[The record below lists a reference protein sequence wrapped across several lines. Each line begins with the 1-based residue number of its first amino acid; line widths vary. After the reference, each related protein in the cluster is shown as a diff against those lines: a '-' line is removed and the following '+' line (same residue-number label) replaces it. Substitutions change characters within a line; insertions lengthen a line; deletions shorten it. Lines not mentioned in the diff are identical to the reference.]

1 MLREIQKALKATDF
15 TVVNPKTN
23 VKYPVSKI
31 AVDSKNTT
39 KVTLTMFAD
48 LSDAADYDV
57 TLDGITKV
65 FQGY

>member
-39 KVTLTMFAD
+39 KVTP
-48 LSDAADYDV
+48 DYV
-57 TLDGITKV
+57 R
-65 FQGY
+65 